1 MSVPNDCSPF
11 IMAAEIARQDR
22 KTRAFFQAGE
32 VYLLQKNRCSP
43 CKYSIHVYGVPC
55 RPHIVQLVLFDADGP
70 VTVPHPSAHYYDN
83 RAGQLVND
91 RTGLPTHHP
100 SHFDRLWASS
110 GKLTAVSMPEDP
122 QKESSPV
129 VRFFAR
135 RSRASGGTAR
145 CGCGQLRL
153 MTTT

>member
-32 VYLLQKNRCSP
+32 LYLLQQNRCCP

-55 RPHIVQLVLFDADGP
+55 RPHVVQLVLFDADGP
-70 VTVPHPSAHYYDN
+70 VTSPGTAHPIADYYDN
-83 RAGQLVND
+83 CAGQLVD
-91 RTGLPTHHP
+91 GRTGLPMHST
-100 SHFDRLWASS
+100 SHFNRLWASS
-110 GKLTAVSMPEDP
+110 GKLTAVSMPHDP
-122 QKESSPV
+122 EKESRPV

-135 RSRASGGTAR
+135 RSRASDSTASR
-145 CGCGQLRL
+145 CGCV
-153 MTTT
+153 